1 MAHCLYHL
9 ICLIK
14 SLTTMKNLIYLLTVI
29 FLGGTTVATADN
41 GSVQTATSFGG
52 YGKSFIFVEDG
63 IEFSIFPDGQFDFYM
78 QNYGPNVSV
87 NINTPNA
94 SFSFNNGYDYGAY
107 VQYDE
112 FGAVIQIENTPIYYD
127 WYGRVSQIGNVRI
140 YYTAYG
146 YVNRI
151 GGLYIYYNSHR
162 AFSHCTGYIN
172 TFNPYYVYRPWHVYY
187 RIPVVDYCVVYHT
200 PYRRYYTPVRYVYT
214 SPYVNNYRRGTAVA
228 SRRGNTIQRSTR
240 YATVQRAGATPRRD
254 IAIANS
260 NVRSNNSVRNN
271 ASVRNSS
278 TRSRSNT
285 TAVSSTR
292 SNDRTVRSHTGT
304 RTSASNSTTRSNQ
317 KVVSNTRTNRS
328 QVSTRQNSTKNR
340 VSEKPKNNSV
350 RKYSSTKSNKNTRQL
365 AQSSSRSSSS
375 NSRSRR

>member
-1 MAHCLYHL
+1 
-9 ICLIK
+9 
-14 SLTTMKNLIYLLTVI
+14 MKNLIYLLTVI

-63 IEFSIFPDGQFDFYM
+63 IEFSVFPDGQFDFYM

-254 IAIANS
+254 TAIANS
-260 NVRSNNSVRNN
+260 NVRNNN
-271 ASVRNSS
+271 SVRNSS

-292 SNDRTVRSHTGT
+292 SNDRTVRSRTGT

-350 RKYSSTKSNKNTRQL
+350 RKYSSTKSNKSTRQL